1 MLLYHG
7 SQFIIEKPEFG
18 KGKRIMTTG
27 RVFTVPRMQGLP
39 ENGLL
44 ISDGY
49 GYESVFEEWPFYESD
64 FVRGDETR

>member
-1 MLLYHG
+1 MDHNLLLKNLNV
-7 SQFIIEKPEFG
+7 EME
-18 KGKRIMTTG
+18 KRIITAG

>member
-1 MLLYHG
+1 
-7 SQFIIEKPEFG
+7 
-18 KGKRIMTTG
+18 MTTG

-49 GYESVFEEWPFYESD
+49 GYESVFEEWLFYESD

>member
-1 MLLYHG
+1 MDHNLLLKNLNL
-7 SQFIIEKPEFG
+7 ERE
-18 KGKRIMTTG
+18 KRIMTTG

-64 FVRGDETR
+64 FVIGDETR